1 MTTSEVAEQNRTEFE
16 TKTKAARL
24 FFLDASSG
32 RVLSVNPD
40 GSDKKVIATGGRV
53 PDGIAVDTKAGRI
66 YWTNMGVPT
75 HNDGSIERVDL
86 DGKNRITI
94 VPQGDTFTPKQMTL
108 DRKNAKIYWCDREG
122 MRVMRCNLDGYKV
135 ETLVD
140 TSKGDPRPG
149 SDAEKWCVGIAVD
162 ADRGQVY
169 WTQKGPDNAGLGRI
183 FRANIEMPKGETAA
197 NRSDIELLFEGLPEP
212 IDIELDLKN
221 RLIYWTDRGNPPRGN
236 SVSRAPMDAD
246 FKKHP
251 AHDILVTDLM
261 EGIGIALDFAGD
273 RMFLTDLAGDIYCA
287 GLDGSGKKVVLAAQ
301 GNLTGIAYA
310 ELTNPR
316 R

>member
-1 MTTSEVAEQNRTEFE
+1 
-16 TKTKAARL
+16 
-24 FFLDASSG
+24 
-32 RVLSVNPD
+32 
-40 GSDKKVIATGGRV
+40 
-53 PDGIAVDTKAGRI
+53 
-66 YWTNMGVPT
+66 
-75 HNDGSIERVDL
+75 
-86 DGKNRITI
+86 
-94 VPQGDTFTPKQMTL
+94 
-108 DRKNAKIYWCDREG
+108 
-122 MRVMRCNLDGYKV
+122 MRVMRCNLDGSKI

-149 SDAEKWCVGIAVD
+149 PDAEKWCVGIAVD
-162 ADRGQVY
+162 ADRGEFY
-169 WTQKGPDNAGLGRI
+169 WTQKGPDNAGVGRI
-183 FRANIEMPKGETAA
+183 FRANIAMPKGETAA
-197 NRSDIELLFEGLPEP
+197 NRRDIEVLFEGLPEP

-246 FKKHP
+246 FKKRP

-273 RMFLTDLAGDIYCA
+273 RMFLTDLAGDVYCA
-287 GLDGSGKKVVLAAQ
+287 KLDGSGKKVVLAAQ

-310 ELTNPR
+310 ELTNTR